1 MQVIYRGLNLSQ
13 RGKIVRALVF
23 SALSA
28 VLFLSLASCNG
39 LFDPED
45 PLTTAEVEARVFKLV
60 NDHRLGIGRNALIWN
75 DAMAAEER
83 AHSQAMAAGQVPI
96 GHQGFEARSARINE
110 IIPWSVI
117 SENVAFHGSAE
128 DALDAWLQSRDH
140 QVIIEGDYD
149 LTGVGVAKNPLNS
162 FYYISQMFLKPL

>member
-1 MQVIYRGLNLSQ
+1 M
-13 RGKIVRALVF
+13 VRCL
-23 SALSA
+23 ALSA

-39 LFDPED
+39 FFDPEGQF
-45 PLTTAEVEARVFKLV
+45 TAAEVEARVFKIV
-60 NDHRLGIGRNALIWN
+60 NDYRLSIERKPLVWN
-75 DAMAAEER
+75 DAMADEER

-96 GHQGFEARSARINE
+96 GHQGFEARIARINE

-117 SENVAFHGSAE
+117 SENVAFYGSAE
-128 DALDAWLQSRDH
+128 DALEAWLKSPEH

-149 LTGVGVAKNPLNS
+149 LSGVGVAKNSTSS